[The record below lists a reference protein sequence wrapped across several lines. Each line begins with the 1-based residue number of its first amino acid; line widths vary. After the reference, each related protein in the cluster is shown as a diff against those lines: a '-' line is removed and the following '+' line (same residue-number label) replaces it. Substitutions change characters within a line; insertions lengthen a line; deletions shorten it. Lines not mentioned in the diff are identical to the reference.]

1 MKTTRREFLGTALF
15 AVGAGAAFTVC
26 GKLPANIKEPISRPP
41 GVLDEDD
48 FLSKCMRCK
57 QCIYICQSS
66 PEAGKVLFAAKMSDG
81 FNVVNT
87 PLLIE
92 ANGHECTAC
101 GLCATVCPSGA
112 IAKVVPQ
119 FLADK
124 CIGCFKCIPACP
136 NNALTEGANGYPALN
151 VDLCVGCEKCVDA
164 CIAENGS
171 KNTADNQQ
179 FPAIAMTKPENLVEL
194 PASNPNRMAPQFL
207 ADKCVGCFK
216 CVPVCPE
223 DALSEGANGFPA
235 LDVDKCIG
243 CGDCKTACETIGQI
257 APDCAIAMVGKSEL
271 KPLPDSNPNRMAPQF
286 LADVC
291 IGCFKCISVC
301 PEDALSEGAN
311 GYPAL
316 NTDLC
321 IGCGDCRTECENAN
335 GNENGFPA
343 IEMVG
348 KGDLKPLPDS
358 NPNKKVAYID
368 PEGCIACAKRICFK
382 ACTYGAISYDE
393 SVKKSPCIV
402 DPAKC
407 TGCGDCVNSARPC
420 EDEVITLV

>member
-26 GKLPANIKEPISRPP
+26 GKLPATIKEPISRPP
-41 GVLDEDD
+41 GVADEDE

-66 PEAGKVLFAAKMSDG
+66 PEAGKVLFAAKLSDG

-92 ANGHECTAC
+92 ENGHECTAC

-136 NNALTEGANGYPALN
+136 NIALSEGANGYPALD
-151 VDLCVGCEKCVDA
+151 VELCVGCEKCVDA
-164 CIAENGS
+164 CLAENGP

-179 FPAIAMTKPENLVEL
+179 FPAIEMVKPEALVAL
-194 PASNPNRMAPQFL
+194 PASNPNR
-207 ADKCVGCFK
+207 
-216 CVPVCPE
+216 
-223 DALSEGANGFPA
+223 
-235 LDVDKCIG
+235 
-243 CGDCKTACETIGQI
+243 T
-257 APDCAIAMVGKSEL
+257 
-271 KPLPDSNPNRMAPQF
+271 APQF

-291 IGCFKCISVC
+291 IGCFKCVAVC
-301 PEDALSEGAN
+301 PETALSEGAN

-316 NTDLC
+316 NVDLC
-321 IGCGDCRTECENAN
+321 IGCGDCRTECEAAN

-343 IEMVG
+343 IEMVS

-358 NPNKKVAYID
+358 NPNKKVAYIN

-382 ACTYGAISYDE
+382 SCTYDAISYDE
-393 SVKKSPCIV
+393 SVKKSPCVV
-402 DPAKC
+402 DQNKC

-420 EDEVITLV
+420 DDATITLVEKK